1 MSIYK
6 FIFNY
11 LKQYSIPVF
20 KSFFKAYKDT
30 TAQGGKSNSSGGNAG
45 KK

>member
-1 MSIYK
+1 MYK
-6 FIFNY
+6 FLFNY

-30 TAQGGKSNSSGGNAG
+30 TAGGSKNNNSGSGSGGQ
-45 KK
+45 K